1 VTVLVV
7 GLLAAIHKELVLRA
21 FDPAAAAAAGYRLLP
36 LDLLLN
42 VLLVLVVV
50 AAVRAVGTVLV
61 LALLVVPA
69 AAARLLSDRL
79 SVVVGFSIGI
89 GMLGGYLGLATSYEA
104 SVHHGLRLASGA
116 TVVLTLV
123 VLYLA
128 ALAIRGVR
136 RRRGTA
142 RSRRERRPGTHAEV
156 PA

>member
-1 VTVLVV
+1 
-7 GLLAAIHKELVLRA
+7 
-21 FDPAAAAAAGYRLLP
+21 
-36 LDLLLN
+36 LN
-42 VLLVLVVV
+42 VVLVLVVV

-79 SVVVGFSIGI
+79 PVVFGFSVGL

-116 TVVLTLV
+116 TVVLALV

-136 RRRGTA
+136 RKRTIDRSGRKRR
-142 RSRRERRPGTHAEV
+142 SVPPAE
-156 PA
+156 AAA